1 MNKYCIFVIS
11 VFGCHHH
18 KIVHIILMSVVSNF
32 EIYSVTHS
40 TRVWNHWN
48 VHVEWVYIRVWRI
61 FGYSNIFW
69 YKYLFLSYSYHFFY
83 MNIFGYSF
91 VSFFDTNIFKR
102 TNLMCAPK
110 SPKDKWLKLFTHRLI
125 FKDKLLPLCCVN
137 YVLSF
142 CCITHQK
149 SNI

>member
-69 YKYLFLSYSYHFFY
+69 YKYLFVSYSYHFFIWIY
-83 MNIFGYSF
+83 SDIRSYCFFSTNILRYSF
-91 VSFFDTNIFKR
+91 VSFFWYKYIRIFI
-102 TNLMCAPK
+102 
-110 SPKDKWLKLFTHRLI
+110 HI
-125 FKDKLLPLCCVN
+125 VFK
-137 YVLSF
+137 YEY
-142 CCITHQK
+142 IQEEK
-149 SNI
+149 SNLGAKKSKS

>member
-32 EIYSVTHS
+32 EIYSVTHL

-48 VHVEWVYIRVWRI
+48 VHVEWVYIRV

-69 YKYLFLSYSYHFFY
+69 YE
-83 MNIFGYSF
+83 YSF
-91 VSFFDTNIFKR
+91 VSFFVWIYSDIRLYCFFIRIYSDIRSYPFLLQYIRIFVRIICLYKFIYSDIR
-102 TNLMCAPK
+102 
-110 SPKDKWLKLFTHRLI
+110 SYRFLI
-125 FKDKLLPLCCVN
+125 RIYSRGK
-137 YVLSF
+137 
-142 CCITHQK
+142 I
-149 SNI
+149 

>member
-69 YKYLFLSYSYHFFY
+69 YKYLFVSYSYLFFIWIY
-83 MNIFGYSF
+83 SDIRSYCFFDTNILRYSF
-91 VSFFDTNIFKR
+91 VSFFWYKYIRIFI
-102 TNLMCAPK
+102 
-110 SPKDKWLKLFTHRLI
+110 HI
-125 FKDKLLPLCCVN
+125 VFK
-137 YVLSF
+137 YEY
-142 CCITHQK
+142 IQEEK
-149 SNI
+149 SNLGAKKSKS